1 MIFSSLEFFVFV
13 VVLLICIQFTQS
25 DRLRKSI
32 LLVASYIFYASWNP
46 FFIPLLLGNGLVGY
60 YAGKKIFHS
69 TNDKEKRVYV
79 AISIAFCLG
88 ALGYF
93 KYANFFIANV
103 AAILGTEDTTFLNII
118 LPVGIS
124 FFTFQTLSYVIDLY
138 RGRIKLCEHLPT
150 FLLYIAFFPQLVAGP
165 IVRASEFL
173 PQLNRPVI
181 LRRENL
187 ILGLQIFLAGL
198 IQKHLIADN
207 LSGYVDSVFQNP
219 ELYSSLTLWIA
230 MFAYAMQIFCD
241 FSGYTLMAIGCG
253 RIFGFRL
260 PTNFR
265 MPYISTSVTEFWRR
279 WHITL
284 SFWLRDYLYISLGG
298 NRKGRIRTDINLM
311 MTMLLGGL
319 WHGASWNF
327 VLWGG
332 LHGGA
337 LVAHKIFLQYFG
349 EADPRNLLRKWS
361 GWILTFLFVCFTWI
375 PFRSTDFST
384 TVQYYSGLLGGG
396 TDVHWLSPEVL
407 VLLLIS
413 AAWHILYVRGTN
425 TIFELPTFDIFK
437 PKPLLAVTGSLL
449 LLLLFGPVGTSP
461 FIYFQF

>member
-1 MIFSSLEFFVFV
+1 
-13 VVLLICIQFTQS
+13 
-25 DRLRKSI
+25 
-32 LLVASYIFYASWNP
+32 
-46 FFIPLLLGNGLVGY
+46 
-60 YAGKKIFHS
+60 
-69 TNDKEKRVYV
+69 
-79 AISIAFCLG
+79 
-88 ALGYF
+88 
-93 KYANFFIANV
+93 
-103 AAILGTEDTTFLNII
+103 

-124 FFTFQTLSYVIDLY
+124 FFTFQTLSYVIDVY
-138 RGRIKLCEHLPT
+138 RDRIKLCGHLPT

-181 LRRENL
+181 LRKENM

-265 MPYISTSVTEFWRR
+265 MPYVSTSVTEFWRR
-279 WHITL
+279 WHMTL

-311 MTMLLGGL
+311 LTMLLGGL

-337 LVAHKIFLQYFG
+337 LVAHKLFMQYFG
-349 EADPRNLLRKWS
+349 EADADNVLRKWS

-375 PFRSTDFST
+375 PFRATDFST

-396 TDVHWLSPEVL
+396 THVHWLSPEVL
-407 VLLLIS
+407 VILVVS
-413 AAWHILYVRGTN
+413 VVWHILYVRGAN
-425 TIFELPTFDIFK
+425 TIFELPTLDIFK
-437 PKPLLAVTGSLL
+437 PKPLLAITSSLL